1 MSVGE
6 ICNREVVVCDPEE
19 SIQEAVKLMRDN
31 HVGDVIVVEQGGN
44 GPVPV
49 GILTDR
55 DIVVELLAEQIDLDS
70 VACGDVM
77 SREMVTAVEEDEI
90 LPTIEH
96 MRDKGIRR
104 IPVVNRQ
111 GELQGI
117 LSFDD
122 LVELISE
129 QLTDLVRLVGREVEH
144 EKAIR

>member
-1 MSVGE
+1 MSIGE
-6 ICNREVVVCDPEE
+6 ICNREVVICSSDD
-19 SIQEAVKLMRDN
+19 SILEAVKLMRDQ
-31 HVGDVIVVEQGGN
+31 HVGDVVVVEPN
-44 GPVPV
+44 GEGAIPV

-55 DIVVELLAEQIDLDS
+55 DVVIELLAEEVDLNA

-77 SREMVTAVEEDEI
+77 SRELVTAAEEDEV
-90 LPTIEH
+90 LPIIER
-96 MRDKGIRR
+96 MRDRGVRR

-129 QLTDLVRLVGREVEH
+129 QLTDLVRLVGREMEH
-144 EKAIR
+144 ERATR

>member
-1 MSVGE
+1 MSIGE
-6 ICNREVVVCDPEE
+6 ICNREVVICNSDD
-19 SIQEAVKLMRDN
+19 SILEAVKLMRDQ
-31 HVGDVIVVEQGGN
+31 HVGDVVVVERKSEGVFPQ
-44 GPVPV
+44 

-55 DIVVELLAEQIDLDS
+55 DVVIELLAEEVDLNS

-77 SREMVTAVEEDEI
+77 SREMVTAAEDDEV
-90 LPTIEH
+90 LQTIEL
-96 MRDKGIRR
+96 MRDRGIRR
-104 IPVVNRQ
+104 IPVVNRR

-144 EKAIR
+144 EKTIR

>member
-1 MSVGE
+1 MSIGE
-6 ICNREVVVCDPEE
+6 ICNREVIICNSDD
-19 SIQEAVKLMRDN
+19 SIMEAVKLMRDQ
-31 HVGDVIVVEQGGN
+31 HVGDVVVVERRSEGVF
-44 GPVPV
+44 PL

-55 DIVVELLAEQIDLDS
+55 DVVIELLAEEVDLNS